1 MSDQRLPPPP
11 TDPAP
16 RPRSYR
22 QHRLRRLQIAVAL
35 SSVVLLGLA
44 YGFALTSI
52 HPTSVAGLLITL
64 GVVLMLG
71 ILWRNTLRTIEA
83 LRQREIGER
92 WAERVQQ
99 PLPPPP
105 PRPSADPAPAP
116 PEQKEP

>member
-1 MSDQRLPPPP
+1 MSDQQPPTPP

-44 YGFALTSI
+44 YGFALTGI

-64 GVVLMLG
+64 GVVLMLA
-71 ILWRNTLRTIEA
+71 ILWSDTLRTIEA

-105 PRPSADPAPAP
+105 PRPPTDPAS